1 METLYI
7 RKNGSFS
14 KVVFCLVFA
23 GHNNFSVYLKHAVSV
38 LLRYRHRSQISIP
51 VPHSGPY
58 SQVDETAVWGQ
69 KRAPPDSPRNTKKV
83 RSIQIITGDLIR
95 SIKIPKG
102 SFRLQ
107 IKSSHQLSLRESS
120 SASQAE
126 FKAAE
131 ERKRQLYEIDLS
143 RKENPALRVNAEM
156 EQEEEI
162 KNLKQADPECFAV
175 PINPRSSDPGEEK
188 DPGKVVK
195 AERRLDAMMEV
206 DRRSRPWRPRVRLRE
221 LAEKSRGVKAMQQL
235 HHQIQGRSGGRSKLQ
250 DRDKR
255 VRETQT
261 YLEALE
267 KKKEQAAASCT
278 WRYMRNH
285 AENIQAKEQRREEE
299 EAAGGLNMRAEA
311 ERVKRGEESVI
322 SRLRTP
328 AGESQRLTWQSKN
341 ERARSQ
347 NPRNQRTENGGENR
361 KRQLRME
368 QVHCKER
375 FLSMEGAESARA
387 GTSQTEGDGGEA
399 REKALRHAETIT
411 DKQIREHELSA
422 IAKRREIFQQDT

>member
-1 METLYI
+1 TAQWPLLSGG
-7 RKNGSFS
+7 RNRCLGTKASTTRQS
-14 KVVFCLVFA
+14 KKYQK
-23 GHNNFSVYLKHAVSV
+23 GEIYSNH
-38 LLRYRHRSQISIP
+38 HRGPNSQ
-51 VPHSGPY
+51 Y
-58 SQVDETAVWGQ
+58 QDSQGILQT
-69 KRAPPDSPRNTKKV
+69 SN
-83 RSIQIITGDLIR
+83 QIFP
-95 SIKIPKG
+95 S
-102 SFRLQ
+102 
-107 IKSSHQLSLRESS
+107 
-120 SASQAE
+120 AE
-126 FKAAE
+126 FKRIIFSIPSLRPRRRLRNG
-131 ERKRQLYEIDLS
+131 RKYLV
-143 RKENPALRVNAEM
+143 KRVNAEM